1 MASAVALVL
10 FLTGPA
16 LAQVTPPPPATGAE
30 GAAGPQDGQKEK
42 KEKPKK
48 EKKAKKDKED
58 HLAWVWI
65 PHPSIRYGKNLRVDF
80 RGRWTHETLRS
91 DPGEGDQ
98 SAIDIARKRL
108 GVEGEVLKAVAFQ
121 VERELVEFDPWRDV
135 WVDYQQFT
143 FARAQFGKFKLPF
156 SVDENTS
163 SANLDFTFRSMAAN
177 QLAPGR
183 DKGWMFHGQVLNHAI
198 GYEIGLFQHDGRNAR
213 TLNPAR
219 VSGDTE
225 SWRVTS
231 KPFRNVKSKWTDIQF
246 GYATNSD
253 LLQASR
259 ASGPDRPRSG
269 VLSHFTVNGVRR
281 RSGFEFRAR
290 PGPFSA
296 KAEYIRVTEERR
308 GESVEDSDL
317 SPLVAIGWYVSGTWA
332 VTGET
337 KSNGLE
343 EPIRPF
349 LQGGIG
355 AVEAAVRIERLE
367 FGSEAGFAN
376 PSEPGSTSHRADVV
390 LGNSVRALTFG
401 VNWYPNRWFRFS
413 SARSKER
420 STIESGTAARPA
432 SILEPR
438 RPPPDRVL
446 DRRDEH
452 AAVPGG
458 RRYLLLRQRLLLVA
472 LVCAVLRR
480 PTDRVRNVWRR

>member
-10 FLTGPA
+10 LLTGPA
-16 LAQVTPPPPATGAE
+16 LAQGTPPPPATGAE
-30 GAAGPQDGQKEK
+30 GAPGPQDGQKEK
-42 KEKPKK
+42 TEKPKK
-48 EKKAKKDKED
+48 EKKAKKNKED

-65 PHPSIRYGKNLRVDF
+65 PHPSIRYGKDLRVDF

-183 DKGWMFHGQVLNHAI
+183 DKGWMFHGQVLNHAF

-219 VSGDTE
+219 VSGGTTR

-231 KPFRNVKSKWTDIQF
+231 QPFRNVKSKWTDIQF
-246 GYATNSD
+246 GYAATNSD
-253 LLQASR
+253 LLEGFSSIRGQTAL
-259 ASGPDRPRSG
+259 G
-269 VLSHFTVNGVRR
+269 LEFYNSHFTVNGVRR

-355 AVEAAVRIERLE
+355 AVEAAVRIERLK
-367 FGSEAGFAN
+367 FGSEASVAN
-376 PSEPGSTSHRADVV
+376 PLEPGSTSHRADVV
-390 LGNSVRALTFG
+390 LGNSERALTFG
-401 VNWYPNRWFRFS
+401 VNWYPNRWFKIQFN
-413 SARSKER
+413 AIKE
-420 STIESGTAARPA
+420 TIDDPSQGP
-432 SILEPR
+432 L
-438 RPPPDRVL
+438 PDQPTFWSRV
-446 DRRDEH
+446 
-452 AAVPGG
+452 V
-458 RRYLLLRQRLLLVA
+458 RLQISF
-472 LVCAVLRR
+472 
-480 PTDRVRNVWRR
+480 

>member
-16 LAQVTPPPPATGAE
+16 LAQVTPPPAATGAE
-30 GAAGPQDGQKEK
+30 TTLETQDGQKAK
-42 KEKPKK
+42 KP
-48 EKKAKKDKED
+48 KAKKDKKD
-58 HLAWVWI
+58 HLEWVWI
-65 PHPSIRYGKNLRVDF
+65 PHPSIRYGKDLRVDF

-121 VERELVEFDPWRDV
+121 VERELVEVDPWRDV

-156 SVDENTS
+156 SLDENTS

-183 DKGWMFHGQVLNHAI
+183 DKGWMFHGQVLNHAL

-219 VSGDTE
+219 VSGGSTR

-231 KPFRNVKSKWTDIQF
+231 QPFRNVKSKWTDIQF
-246 GYATNSD
+246 GYAATNSD
-253 LLQASR
+253 LLEGFSSIKGQTAL
-259 ASGPDRPRSG
+259 G
-269 VLSHFTVNGVRR
+269 LEFYNSHFTVNGVRR

-355 AVEAAVRIERLE
+355 AVEVATRIEDLK
-367 FGSEAGFAN
+367 FGSEASFAN
-376 PSEPGSTSHRADVV
+376 PLEPGSTSHRADVV
-390 LGNSVRALTFG
+390 LGNSERALTFG
-401 VNWYPNRWFRFS
+401 VNWYPNRWFKIQFN
-413 SARSKER
+413 AIKE
-420 STIESGTAARPA
+420 TIDDPSQGPV
-432 SILEPR
+432 
-438 RPPPDRVL
+438 PDQPTFWSRV
-446 DRRDEH
+446 
-452 AAVPGG
+452 V
-458 RRYLLLRQRLLLVA
+458 RLQISF
-472 LVCAVLRR
+472 
-480 PTDRVRNVWRR
+480 